1 MVPRQ
6 EFQQANLFELSG
18 DGIQVTYSSTSIAGT
33 PLFSYRDSSINRLF
47 SGEEIRCVQTDIGDL
62 LTVNLEQILD
72 LRTVTITLILPVV
85 NVLPASAGAHIRVP
99 GITTTTH
106 TSIAGPVL
114 GPQKTYSLVNLE
126 GTAQAAIF

>member
-1 MVPRQ
+1 MVPTP

-33 PLFSYRDSSINRLF
+33 PLFSYRDGNINRLF
-47 SGEEIRCVQTDIGDL
+47 SDKEIHSVQTELGEL
-62 LTVNLEQILD
+62 LTVTLEQIPD
-72 LRTVTITLILPVV
+72 LRIVTFTLILPVV
-85 NVLPASAGAHIRVP
+85 NVLPGSAGTHIRVP

-106 TSIAGPVL
+106 SSIAGPVL
-114 GPQKTYSLVNLE
+114 GPQKTYSIVNLQ